1 MNYTKEQTASLK
13 EQTFAYLEVSEKD
26 HLLTITLNRPQA
38 RNAMSPTMV
47 REYAYAM
54 SYAHHHAH
62 IWAVVFAANGK
73 VWCAGA
79 DLKAMRGKEEAN
91 DSTIPMPKTPIVM
104 AELFTKIHKPVI
116 AKVHAPVYAGGFLL
130 IGGCTYVVATENA
143 TFTLPEVKRGIFPF
157 QVMASLIKIMPA
169 RQVIDFCIR
178 AKSMSAAEAQQ
189 AGLVTHLVASEDE
202 LDATIANLTQ
212 EIFANSPSAIRLGLK
227 AFDEMRSLPESEQQ
241 AYLAKVLAETIQ
253 TKDAQEGLK
262 AFAEKRSP
270 VWTGE

>member
-1 MNYTKEQTASLK
+1 MNYTKEQTANLK
-13 EQTFAYLEVSEKD
+13 EQTFAYIEVEEKD
-26 HLLTITLNRPQA
+26 HLLTITLNRPEA
-38 RNAMSPTMV
+38 RNAMSPTMI

-54 SYAHHHAH
+54 SYAHYQPH
-62 IWAVVFAANGK
+62 IWAVVFAAKGK
-73 VWCAGA
+73 IWCAGA

-91 DSTIPMPKTPIVM
+91 NSTIPMPKTSIVM

-130 IGGCTYVVATENA
+130 IGGCTYVVATENT
-143 TFTLPEVKRGIFPF
+143 TFSLPEVKRGIFPF

-178 AKSMSAAEAQQ
+178 AKKMTAEEAQQ
-189 AGLVTHLVASEDE
+189 AGLVTHLVAEDK
-202 LDATIANLTQ
+202 LDETIETLTQ
-212 EIFANSPSAIRLGLK
+212 EIFANSPSAIRIGLR
-227 AFDEMRSLPESEQQ
+227 AFDEMRSIPESEQQ

-253 TKDAQEGLK
+253 TKDAQEGLR
-262 AFAEKRSP
+262 AFAEKRPP

>member
-1 MNYTKEQTASLK
+1 MNYTKEQTANLQ
-13 EQTFAYLEVSEKD
+13 EQTFAYITVEEKD
-26 HLLTITLNRPQA
+26 HLLTITLNRPKA
-38 RNAMSPTMV
+38 RNAMSPTMI

-91 DSTIPMPKTPIVM
+91 DSTVPTPDTPIVM

-130 IGGCTYVVATENA
+130 IGGCTYVVSTEAA
-143 TFTLPEVKRGIFPF
+143 TFTLPEVKRGLFPF
-157 QVMASLIKIMPA
+157 QVMASLMKFMPA
-169 RQVIDFCIR
+169 RQVLDFCIR
-178 AKSMSAAEAQQ
+178 AKSLSAQEALE
-189 AGLVTHLVASEDE
+189 AGLVTQLAAPDKLDEAVDALV
-202 LDATIANLTQ
+202 Q
-212 EIFANSPSAIRLGLK
+212 EIFANSPSAVRLGLK
-227 AFDEMRSLPESEQQ
+227 AFDEMRNISESEQQ
-241 AYLAKVLAETIQ
+241 AYLANMLGQTIM

-262 AFAEKRSP
+262 AFAEKRTP
-270 VWTGE
+270 AWTGE

>member
-1 MNYTKEQTASLK
+1 MNYTKEQTADLK
-13 EQTFAYLEVSEKD
+13 TQTFAYLEVEEKD

-38 RNAMSPTMV
+38 RNAMSPTMI

-54 SYAHHHAH
+54 SYAHHQPH

-73 VWCAGA
+73 IWCAGA

-91 DSTIPMPKTPIVM
+91 DSTIPMPQTPIVM

-143 TFTLPEVKRGIFPF
+143 TFTLPEVKRGLFPF
-157 QVMASLIKIMPA
+157 QVMASLMKIMPA

-178 AKSMSAAEAQQ
+178 AKSMSAEDAQK
-189 AGLVTHLVASEDE
+189 AGLVTHLVAADQ
-202 LDATIANLTQ
+202 LDAAIENLTK

-227 AFDEMRSLPESEQQ
+227 AFDEMRSISESEQQ

-262 AFAEKRSP
+262 AFAEKRAP
-270 VWTGE
+270 EWTGE